1 MRPMNQKA
9 LAVALAGLL
18 CMGLSGCTTE
28 TNNTSAS
35 EVYSA
40 QEESQTTSEAAGK
53 ETAAQEETVITLKG
67 DTVQVEG
74 AGAKAEG
81 SGVTIS
87 QAGVYRLTG
96 TLTDGTVLVDAE
108 KDQEVRLILDGADI
122 TCTSTAPIC
131 VEKGLVTLELAEGSE
146 NTVTDGPDYVFA
158 ADEDEPDATI
168 FSKDDLTLAGTGS
181 LTVNGNYDMA
191 IHGKDNVTVSGGV
204 YTINALEDGLKGKDS
219 VLISGGSLN
228 IQAGDDGIQS
238 NNDKDQGLG
247 NVRIEG
253 GTVNVTAGGDGIK
266 AETKLELL
274 GDSQITVTAQEDGL
288 HAQGTVELSET
299 VTLTVD
305 AQEDGVQAGTALNVS
320 GGTLNITTGGGAA
333 NAPAHTEDF
342 GFPGWF
348 DTNQTDEEEA
358 SAKGLK
364 SDGDLLVS
372 GGTITLDCMDDALHC
387 AGTMTVAGDAVIQ
400 AATGDD
406 GLHSDDTL
414 SITGGTI
421 SISQSYEGLEA
432 VFINISGGD
441 ISLMASDD
449 GLNAAGG
456 STADT
461 DFDFMGPGG
470 EGKAETLEEATYY
483 VHITGGTLQ
492 VDAGGDGLDSNGALY
507 IDGGEVYVSG
517 PSDSMNGGLDYTT
530 TGQVNG
536 GIVVVAGAS
545 GMAQNFDSSSS
556 QASVMYTF
564 DTTIAAGSQVT
575 LTDSSGKELVST
587 TMAKS
592 FNNVVISLPELTV
605 GETYTLTCG
614 TETAELTLTDT
625 ITTLGNGGFGG
636 GPGGGGP
643 GGGGP
648 GGGGPGGMVPPNG

>member
-1 MRPMNQKA
+1 M
-9 LAVALAGLL
+9 
-18 CMGLSGCTTE
+18 
-28 TNNTSAS
+28 
-35 EVYSA
+35 
-40 QEESQTTSEAAGK
+40 
-53 ETAAQEETVITLKG
+53 
-67 DTVQVEG
+67 
-74 AGAKAEG
+74 
-81 SGVTIS
+81 
-87 QAGVYRLTG
+87 
-96 TLTDGTVLVDAE
+96 
-108 KDQEVRLILDGADI
+108 
-122 TCTSTAPIC
+122 
-131 VEKGLVTLELAEGSE
+131 
-146 NTVTDGPDYVFA
+146 
-158 ADEDEPDATI
+158 
-168 FSKDDLTLAGTGS
+168 
-181 LTVNGNYDMA
+181 
-191 IHGKDNVTVSGGV
+191 
-204 YTINALEDGLKGKDS
+204 
-219 VLISGGSLN
+219 
-228 IQAGDDGIQS
+228 
-238 NNDKDQGLG
+238 
-247 NVRIEG
+247 
-253 GTVNVTAGGDGIK
+253 
-266 AETKLELL
+266 

-288 HAQGTVELSET
+288 HAQGTVEVSET

-305 AQEDGVQAGTALNVS
+305 AQEDGVQAGTELTVS

-348 DTNQTDEEEA
+348 DTNQEDEDEA

-364 SDGDLLVS
+364 SDGDLRVS

-387 AGTMTVAGDAVIQ
+387 AGTMTVEGDAVIQ

-441 ISLMASDD
+441 ISLVASDD

-470 EGKAETLEEATYY
+470 EGMAETLEEATYY

-536 GIVVVAGAS
+536 GTVVVAGAS

-564 DTTIAAGSQVT
+564 ETTIAAGSQVT
-575 LTDSSGKELVST
+575 LTDSGGKELVST

-614 TETAELTLTDT
+614 TETAELTLTDI

-648 GGGGPGGMVPPNG
+648 GGGPGGMALPNG